1 MRLLLTGGSVFRD
14 GGFQPLDIAISG
26 GRIVSVSPSLPRDGA
41 SVIEL
46 NHCLIVP
53 GFVDVH
59 VHLREPGFSYKETVA
74 SGTAAAAAG
83 GYTAVCAMPNLAPA
97 PDSLE
102 NLQVELDAIRR
113 DARVRVYPYGTITQ
127 GEKGERLADLAALAP
142 HVPGFSDDGRG
153 IQSGDM
159 MRRAM
164 VLAKKLDRPIVAH
177 CEDESLLTPGWCVH
191 DGDFAGKHGLPGN
204 DPASEWRQVE
214 RDIGLI
220 RETGCRYH
228 VCHVSTKESVVLI
241 RQAKAEGLPVTC
253 ETGPHYL
260 VLCDEDLRDEG
271 RFKMNPPIRSAADRD
286 ALVEG
291 LLDGTVDCIATDHAP
306 HSAAEKAGG
315 LRKSLNGVVGL
326 ECAFPVLYTELV
338 KTGKVPLETIL
349 NALCVNPRRIFGLP
363 GGVIGEGQPADLAAL
378 ALDCPHA
385 VAPELFRS
393 MGRATPFA
401 GRRVDAAVLTTICG
415 GKLVHGPKGL
425 EKAGTAF
432 TASAGVVRGYDRP
445 EGGTP

>member
-1 MRLLLTGGSVFRD
+1 MRLLLTGGSVLCG
-14 GGFQPLDIAISG
+14 GGFQPLEIAVSE
-26 GRIVSVSPSLPRDGA
+26 GRIVSVSPRLPREGA

-46 NHCLIVP
+46 HHCFIVP

-83 GYTAVCAMPNLAPA
+83 GYTALCAMPNLDPA

-102 NLQVELDAIRR
+102 HLNQELEAVRR
-113 DARVRVYPYGTITQ
+113 GALVHVYPYGAITR
-127 GEKGERLADLAALAP
+127 GEKGEALADLADLAP

-153 IQSGDM
+153 VQSGDR
-159 MRRAM
+159 MRAAM
-164 VLAKKLDRPIVAH
+164 LLAKKLDRPIVAH
-177 CEDESLLTPGWCVH
+177 CEDESLLTKGWCVH
-191 DGDFAGKHGLPGN
+191 DGGYAKKHGLPGN

-214 RDIGLI
+214 RDIRLV

-228 VCHVSTKESVVLI
+228 VCHVSTKESVALV
-241 RQAKAEGLPVTC
+241 RAAKAEGLPVTC

-260 VLCDEDLRDEG
+260 VLCDGDLEDHG

-306 HSAAEKAGG
+306 HSAEEKSRG
-315 LRKSLNGVVGL
+315 LRGSLNGVVGL

-349 NALCVNPRRIFGLP
+349 NALCVNPRKIFRLP
-363 GGVIGEGQPADLAAL
+363 GGRIEAGQPADLTVL
-378 ALDCPHA
+378 SLDHEGVVDPA
-385 VAPELFRS
+385 GFRS
-393 MGRATPFA
+393 LGRATPFE
-401 GRRVDAAVLTTICG
+401 GRRVDAAVVMTFVDGRI
-415 GKLVHGPKGL
+415 VFPEGL
-425 EKAGTAF
+425 EPSPNGTI
-432 TASAGVVRGYDRP
+432 GVIRGYDRP
-445 EGGTP
+445 EGGTL

>member
-1 MRLLLTGGSVFRD
+1 MRLLLTGGTVFRD
-14 GGFQPLDIAISG
+14 GGFQPLEVAVFE
-26 GRIVSVSPSLPRDGA
+26 GRIVSVSPSLPREGA
-41 SVIEL
+41 AVVEL
-46 NHCLIVP
+46 NHFLLVP

-83 GYTAVCAMPNLAPA
+83 GYTALCAMPNVKPV
-97 PDSLE
+97 PDGLESLGM
-102 NLQVELDAIRR
+102 ELEAIKR
-113 DARVRVYPYGTITQ
+113 DAAVRVYPYGAITRGEQ
-127 GEKGERLADLAALAP
+127 GEVLADMEALAP

-153 IQSGDM
+153 VQSEEM

-164 VLAKKLDRPIVAH
+164 VRAKKLDRPIVAH
-177 CEDESLLTPGWCVH
+177 CEDESLLAKGWCVH
-191 DGDFAGKHGLPGN
+191 DGVFARAHGLPGN

-214 RDIGLI
+214 RDIRLV

-228 VCHVSTKESVVLI
+228 ICHISTKESVALV
-241 RQAKAEGLPVTC
+241 REAKREGLPVTC

-260 VLCDEDLRDEG
+260 CLCDEDLEDDG

-286 ALVEG
+286 ALVAG

-306 HSAAEKAGG
+306 HAAEEKAKG
-315 LRKSLNGVVGL
+315 LRGSLNGVVGL

-363 GGVIGEGQPADLAAL
+363 GGKIEEGQPADLTV
-378 ALDCPHA
+378 LDLDHVGTVDPA
-385 VAPELFRS
+385 GFRS
-393 MGRATPFA
+393 LGRATPFA
-401 GRRVDAAVLTTICG
+401 GRRVEAAVSMTFVDGSI
-415 GKLVHGPKGL
+415 VFPEGL
-425 EKAGTAF
+425 EPSVNGAVGI
-432 TASAGVVRGYDRP
+432 VRGYDRRS
-445 EGGTP
+445 GGEL